1 MLKKISLLSYL
12 ILTSGCTLINYIKIN
27 NLKNKANVQFPILPH
42 SIHFRNVENRIILP
56 VEIQGTVYQFLLDT
70 GATTVVDDDLADEL
84 NLPKVARK
92 KLSDY
97 YEHQQKCWYLKLK
110 SINVLGTKFQDIPAV
125 AIDLSVLQ
133 EKARIKVDGIVGANL
148 LRMACW
154 QINFPDGTLSI
165 APDLESYGPAPGD
178 TVHFIP
184 NAQGSP
190 LLRITSDAGIN
201 QVLMLDTGA
210 DFTIALADE
219 QRKFVSNDQ
228 EFIKSYGERWGAFG
242 KSVDTILRTTLTGLR
257 LGQNMLL
264 PALPIQFEKSIKNGR
279 LGNSFLNQYLT
290 TIDWSSQRI
299 IFSPLNLTK

>member
-1 MLKKISLLSYL
+1 MLKKISFLSYL

-27 NLKNKANVQFPILPH
+27 NLRNKASVQYPILPH
-42 SIHFRNVENRIILP
+42 SIHFRNVENRMILP

-97 YEHQQKCWYLKLK
+97 YEHQQKCWYLNLK
-110 SINVLGTKFQDIPAV
+110 SINVLGAKFQDITAV
-125 AIDLSVLQ
+125 AADLNILQ
-133 EKARIKVDGIVGANL
+133 EKAGIKVDGIIGANL

-154 QINFPDGTLSI
+154 QIDFQNSTLSI
-165 APDLESYGPAPGD
+165 APDLESYGSVSGD

-190 LLRITSDAGIN
+190 LLRITSDTGIN

-210 DFTIALADE
+210 NFPIALAEE
-219 QRKFVSNDQ
+219 QRQFVPNDQ
-228 EFIKSYGERWGAFG
+228 AFIKFYEERWGAFG
-242 KSVDTILRTTLTGLR
+242 KSVDTILRTTLTGLK
-257 LGQNMLL
+257 LGQNMPL
-264 PALPIQFEKSIKNGR
+264 PALSIQFEKRIKNGR

-299 IFSPLNLTK
+299 IFSPLNRTK